1 MQAFIAHKTSRSFV
15 INYKVGWVK
24 QFSETKTHSW
34 KISAD
39 IGYSFLK
46 SIVDYNG
53 SISLAET
60 STLTEEKNVSLT
72 INVKK
77 GDTVC
82 VWQYVH
88 CLAEFGEEIVFLQSN
103 IICDTDSLDKKPD
116 VKIIIAILLK
126 HGMNNDNDVKG
137 DVLTYYF
144 N

>member
-1 MQAFIAHKTSRSFV
+1 M

-24 QFSETKTHSW
+24 EFSETKVHSW

-46 SIVDYNG
+46 SIIGYNG
-53 SISLAET
+53 FISLAET
-60 STLTEEKNVSLT
+60 STLTEEESVSLT
-72 INVKK
+72 IDVKK

-116 VKIIIAILLK
+116 VKCINTA
-126 HGMNNDNDVKG
+126 
-137 DVLTYYF
+137 
-144 N
+144 